1 MTVLQESKAFNT
13 TIVGKQEMDSE
24 KISTTAIRQALTD
37 GHLQKAND
45 ELGIYIGLK
54 EL

>member
-1 MTVLQESKAFNT
+1 
-13 TIVGKQEMDSE
+13 MDSE
-24 KISTTAIRQALTD
+24 KFLQTPAATD